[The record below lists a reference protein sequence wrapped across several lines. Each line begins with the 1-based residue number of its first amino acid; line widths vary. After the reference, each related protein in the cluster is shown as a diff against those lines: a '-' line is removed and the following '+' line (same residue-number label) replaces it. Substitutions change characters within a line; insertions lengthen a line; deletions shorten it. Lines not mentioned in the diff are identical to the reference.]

1 MFLKKIATSSQV
13 TMRAVQAAKMPL
25 MSAAPATRAFGHTKY
40 AFDDEDWKPNQ
51 FQLSADT
58 HMSNAE
64 ELINDLPIVMVH
76 GSVTRCTGV
85 QGMGLGHPVQYI

>member
-1 MFLKKIATSSQV
+1 MFLKKIATSSHA

-51 FQLSADT
+51 FQVRKIRVFSFT
-58 HMSNAE
+58 HSRFFSNVA
-64 ELINDLPIVMVH
+64 V
-76 GSVTRCTGV
+76 C
-85 QGMGLGHPVQYI
+85 